1 MAEAMLDWLVGS
13 WAPPP
18 DLRTRMLNARCG
30 SPTGGRQKGYRCWS
44 LWALIQMTSVKSFR
58 LSGPVRPQPL
68 SRTPPIGAW
77 ISSLTVGEFTLTMP
91 ARTFGAISN
100 ALYVSPAR
108 IDDVNPYIV
117 LLAAL
122 IASSAVSTTSTTT
135 TGPNVSSFAT
145 AVSSGTSVRIVG

>member
-1 MAEAMLDWLVGS
+1 MNTTSSGDG
-13 WAPPP
+13 P
-18 DLRTRMLNARCG
+18 N
-30 SPTGGRQKGYRCWS
+30 GYWRWFVC
-44 LWALIQMTSVKSFR
+44 ALIQKESVKSFR

-77 ISSLTVGEFTLTMP
+77 ISSLTVGEFTLTIP
-91 ARTFGAISN
+91 ARIFGAISN

-122 IASSAVSTTSTTT
+122 IASSGVSTT
-135 TGPNVSSFAT
+135 
-145 AVSSGTSVRIVG
+145 